1 MVIRRVAMVNRAR
14 HCEPPHCTLPF
25 AASHCANPARVPLL
39 GVSMSRIAALCF
51 VALLVGVPAVPAAD
65 EVPPNKQY
73 QTFIQK
79 QAAELRKNDKAPA
92 TAEEWTKQE
101 EELRKKLFAAWGGD
115 ACFLPKPCPLDP
127 QQHGEPLKRDGYTVE
142 KLTIQTRPGVRMTCN
157 LYVPDSAKQT
167 PAPAILQ
174 VHGHWRGAKQDPV
187 VQSRCIGAAKL
198 GFVVLCVDA
207 FGAGERGIDTKLGE
221 YHGDMTAA
229 TLLPLGL
236 PLSGLQVYENMRAV
250 DYLETRPEV
259 DKTKIGITG
268 ASGGGNQTMYAG
280 AWDKRFKAA
289 MPVCS
294 VGNYQAYLHTA
305 CCMCEVVP
313 GALQFTEEWAVLALT
328 APRAL
333 CVVNATKDGIQF
345 SVGEAKKSLAL
356 TGPVYKLLGKP
367 DNLVHAIFEGPH
379 DYSKAMRET
388 MYGFMTLH
396 LKGEGKGEPIP
407 EPMFKTEDPED
418 LRCFPGNTRPKDFV
432 TIPKFAAQEG
442 KTLLAAKTA
451 PKTAEEWAKGSDRL
465 RKVLVEQSLGRF
477 PAVKPERTPFDGDQ
491 RGATCGIRPE
501 PGLQTA
507 LTLRHDWQAPALK
520 RSTVAIILDLEG
532 ADSEGCRK
540 LEHAARA
547 AGCATLTLDLRST
560 GALAPQGGRVGRAPD
575 HNPAE
580 WALWLGRPLLGQWL
594 FDVHQVLESFPQAI
608 NAEGKPVEQDVVL
621 IGEGPAGLVAL
632 LAAATEKR
640 VTAVAAVN
648 TLASFVTDEPY
659 TNQRLG
665 TLVPGI
671 LRDVGDIGHIAALC
685 APKRVVI
692 AGGVSAGGKALKAD
706 ELAATYEPASK
717 AFKLLG
723 KEKDFVI
730 TTPADV
736 LKELGLPTAAKDEK
750 KDEPIFEPGAKL
762 VTLAGD
768 GGAGEGPAWD
778 PKLGV
783 LTSGAKGIHQLTP
796 EGTQKVWREKAGTNG
811 LLFDRDGN
819 LVCCEPVSRSV
830 SRIDREG
837 KRTVLT
843 DKFNDKKYNQPNDLT
858 IDSKNRIYF
867 SDPRYGGRE
876 DMQQKDEKGQTI
888 EGVYRIDTDGKVSRV
903 IGREVERANGVLVSA
918 DDKYLFVA
926 DNHNGV
932 GGARKLWRFDLKPD
946 GTVDPK
952 SQKLLYD
959 WGKGRGPDGVKQDA
973 KGRLYVAGGLNKP
986 NPPAEPSTDV
996 KGGIYVIDPESGKL
1010 LAFVGVPTDEV
1021 TNCAFGGDDLKT
1033 LYITGGGTLY
1043 SIKTTTPGRV
1053 IWPRK

>member
-1 MVIRRVAMVNRAR
+1 
-14 HCEPPHCTLPF
+14 
-25 AASHCANPARVPLL
+25 
-39 GVSMSRIAALCF
+39 MSRIAALCF
-51 VALLVGVPAVPAAD
+51 VALLVTVPAVPAAD

-79 QAAELRKNDKAPA
+79 QAAELRKDDKAPA
-92 TAEEWTKQE
+92 TPEEWAKHET
-101 EELRKKLFAAWGGD
+101 ELRKKLFAAWGGD

-127 QQHGEPLKRDGYTVE
+127 QQHGDPLKRDGYTVE

-157 LYVPDSAKQT
+157 LYVPDGAKKA

-229 TLLPLGL
+229 TLLPIGL
-236 PLSGLQVYENMRAV
+236 PLSGLQVHENMRAV

-280 AWDKRFKAA
+280 AWDKRFKAV

-313 GALQFTEEWAVLALT
+313 GALRFTEEWAVLALT

-396 LKGEGKGEPIP
+396 LKGEGKGDPIP
-407 EPMFKTEDPED
+407 EPKFKTEDPED
-418 LRCFPGNTRPKDFV
+418 LRCFPGDTRPKDFM

-442 KTLLAAKTA
+442 KKLRTAAKYPTEPGDTPQQRARRYAFFEQHFHIAKPGAINAKWTTEASGAKTVTFTSEPGVHLAAT
-451 PKTAEEWAKGSDRL
+451 
-465 RKVLVEQSLGRF
+465 
-477 PAVKPERTPFDGDQ
+477 
-491 RGATCGIRPE
+491 IE
-501 PGLQTA
+501 PGDAKLP
-507 LTLRHDWQAPALK
+507 L
-520 RSTVAIILDLEG
+520 VIILNLNG
-532 ADSEGCRK
+532 AE
-540 LEHAARA
+540 AARKGELYA
-547 AGCATLTLDLRST
+547 AAKKTGARVLTLDLRGT
-560 GALAPQGGRVGRAPD
+560 GKLAAGNERVGRAPD
-575 HNPAE
+575 HNSAE
-580 WALWLGRPLLGQWL
+580 WGLWLGRPLLAQWYTDMTAL
-594 FDVHQVLESFPQAI
+594 WLALSSEPALLNDPI
-608 NAEGKPVEQDVVL
+608 L
-621 IGEGPAGLVAL
+621 IGEGPAGLVAS
-632 LAAATEKR
+632 
-640 VTAVAAVN
+640 VAALEMPYSRVAMVN
-648 TLASFVTDEPY
+648 TIASFVTDGPY
-659 TNQRLG
+659 ADQRLG
-665 TLVPGI
+665 TLAPAV
-671 LRDVGDIGHIAALC
+671 LRDVGDVAHLTTGAVLNTNGHL
-685 APKRVVI
+685 VI
-692 AGGVSAGGKALKAD
+692 AGGVSGSGEKLT
-706 ELAATYEPASK
+706 EEQLRATYEPAVK
-717 AFKLLG
+717 AAKAIKRENHVVF
-723 KEKDFVI
+723 
-730 TTPADV
+730 TTPGNV
-736 LKELGLPTAAKDEK
+736 LKEFGLSAKDDK

-762 VTLAGD
+762 VTLASD

-796 EGTQKVWREKAGTNG
+796 EGEKKVWREKAGTNG

-830 SRIDREG
+830 SRIDRDG

-888 EGVYRIDTDGKVSRV
+888 EGVYRIDTDGMVSRV

-959 WGKGRGPDGVKQDA
+959 WGKGRGPDGVKQDT

-986 NPPAEPSTDV
+986 NPPAEPATDV
-996 KGGIYVIDPESGKL
+996 KGGIYVIDPETGKL